1 MKNLKTVLFM
11 FMIAAPLWMQ
21 AQEIKSV
28 NVASLNEAQIQQIA
42 TEISSQG
49 LSLQESAG
57 MARSKRASK
66 AQISEVNGRI
76 GLS

>member
-11 FMIAAPLWMQ
+11 FLIAAPLWMQ

-49 LSLQESAG
+49 LSLQEAAG

-66 AQISEVNGRI
+66 AQISEVNGRM
-76 GLS
+76 GS